1 MNIRT
6 QYLGW
11 LLLLVL
17 TGSSCKKWLDVN
29 PKSNVTEQKLF
40 ESEQGF
46 KDALTGVYVQLG
58 ARPYYGK
65 EFTMAFMDVIAQNY
79 NITSN
84 FHNYYNTIQYNYKDV
99 NTRLK
104 IDSFWICGYKAIAN
118 INNILEAIDGKKGIF
133 SGNNYRIVKGE
144 ALGLRALLHFDLLR
158 AFGPIPA
165 AGNAATAIP
174 YMTKFAMN
182 IEPSKTAS
190 EVMELCMKDLN
201 EATEL
206 LSVNKTLVNG
216 VEDGFLSY
224 TRNHFNYWAV
234 TGLKARISL
243 WRGDLPN
250 AYTWAKEVIDANVF
264 PWVSSTALSTITL
277 ASRTFHTEHLFSVYI
292 SNLKDINTEIFRA
305 SSGNNLLNTTTAK
318 LNTRFDVASGGS
330 TDFRYVFLWKT
341 DGSTSTKFPAKYL
354 IDDLQYVG
362 VGERRVPIIRLAEMY
377 YIAAEASSNK
387 DEKIGLINEV
397 RTHRGLAALPLTL
410 SDADVVAETFKE
422 YKKEFYQEGQV
433 FYYYKR
439 LNMAKIDDT
448 NIPGSEAV
456 YVLPKPDDENEYNN

>member
-362 VGERRVPIIRLAEMY
+362 VGRGEYLLSAWRKCIISLLKPAPIRMRR
-377 YIAAEASSNK
+377 
-387 DEKIGLINEV
+387 
-397 RTHRGLAALPLTL
+397 
-410 SDADVVAETFKE
+410 SD
-422 YKKEFYQEGQV
+422 
-433 FYYYKR
+433 
-439 LNMAKIDDT
+439 
-448 NIPGSEAV
+448 
-456 YVLPKPDDENEYNN
+456 